1 MTNMPADF
9 DDEDEVEDFKPLTAQ
24 EASVWRSRFP
34 QVSVWRIVVVQA
46 MAAVVVTLL
55 SWLVT
60 GRASVGWSAG
70 YGALSALVPTALFAR
85 ALAKQQSDSSGAA
98 MARIFGWE
106 LVKLVLCIAMLV
118 AAPKLVP
125 NLSWLALLV
134 GLIVV
139 MKTYWI
145 AFLVRSGVRKTEA

>member
-1 MTNMPADF
+1 
-9 DDEDEVEDFKPLTAQ
+9 
-24 EASVWRSRFP
+24 
-34 QVSVWRIVVVQA
+34 
-46 MAAVVVTLL
+46 
-55 SWLVT
+55 
-60 GRASVGWSAG
+60 
-70 YGALSALVPTALFAR
+70 
-85 ALAKQQSDSSGAA
+85 